1 MKHRRLLIGGVVAIA
16 LAGMGAWFVNNTYWD
31 EVSIPTALQGPAR
44 EDPFYAAKS
53 LVREL
58 GGEVT
63 ESHSFTP
70 PSPDDVVFLAN
81 WSWNLGP
88 DRRRALEEWVEA
100 GGRLV
105 MDNSIWLQGEVF
117 TQWSGVDFWWPEED
131 DYEDEE
137 AVEEVPAGAPAKK
150 ERCRLLQRQG
160 PPVLTDEGEA
170 QGYVVC
176 ELWDSV
182 LTSKARPQWLLRDGE
197 DAKVMRVPIGKGS
210 LTLAVASP
218 FSWRKL
224 LEEDH
229 AELFVAMTQLR
240 RGDRVHFLSEA
251 DHPSLLG
258 LTWQVGWPALV
269 PALLA
274 LALLLWRSG
283 TRFGPRLEA
292 PAPVRR
298 SLVEQIRG
306 TGRFLV
312 RRGGA
317 DALHAASV
325 RALEDAARRSIPGF
339 DLLQGKERA
348 SAIAR
353 AAGTTAD
360 NLAPGLQAP
369 TGPRSLIAA
378 LLLLEGTRR
387 RLLSPTTRRTHG
399 S

>member
-1 MKHRRLLIGGVVAIA
+1 MKHRGLIIGGLAAIAVVA
-16 LAGMGAWFVNNTYWD
+16 LGAWVLNNTSWE
-31 EVSIPTALQGPAR
+31 EVSIPSALQGPAR
-44 EDPFYAAKS
+44 QDPFYAAKA

-63 ESHSFTP
+63 ESHTLAG
-70 PSPDDVVFLAN
+70 PSPDDVIFLAN
-81 WSWNLGP
+81 WSWNLGA
-88 DRRRALEEWVEA
+88 DRRRELEEWVDA

-117 TQWSGVDFWWPEED
+117 TQWSGVDFWWPDGDDGED
-131 DYEDEE
+131 T
-137 AVEEVPAGAPAKK
+137 PAAETAKK
-150 ERCRLLQRQG
+150 ERCPLLQRQG
-160 PPVLTDEGEA
+160 PPVLADEGESQA
-170 QGYVVC
+170 YAVC
-176 ELWDSV
+176 DLWVSV
-182 LTSKARPQWLLRDGE
+182 LTSKRRPLWVLREGE

-218 FSWRKL
+218 FSWRDL
-224 LEEDH
+224 LEADH

-251 DHPSLLG
+251 QHPSLLG
-258 LTWQVGWPALV
+258 LTWKVGWPALV

-283 TRFGPRLEA
+283 TRFGPQLEA
-292 PAPVRR
+292 AAPVRR

-317 DALHAASV
+317 EALHAASL
-325 RALEDAARRSIPGF
+325 RALEEAARRNIPGF
-339 DLLQGKERA
+339 DLLEGGART

-353 AAGTTAD
+353 AAGITAES
-360 NLAPGLQAP
+360 LAPGLQAP
-369 TGPRSLIAA
+369 TGARSLIAA

-387 RLLSPTTRRTHG
+387 RILSPTTRRTHG

>member
-1 MKHRRLLIGGVVAIA
+1 MKHRRLIIGGLVAIA
-16 LAGMGAWFVNNTYWD
+16 LVGLGAWFLNNTYWE

-44 EDPFYAAKS
+44 EDPFYAAKA

-63 ESHSFTP
+63 ESHSLAR

-88 DRRRALEEWVEA
+88 DRRRELEEWVEA

-117 TQWSGVDFWWPEED
+117 TQWSGVDFWWPDQDDED
-131 DYEDEE
+131 T
-137 AVEEVPAGAPAKK
+137 PASGTARK
-150 ERCRLLQRQG
+150 ERCPLLQRQG
-160 PPVLTDEGEA
+160 PPVLADEGES

-176 ELWDSV
+176 DLWDSV
-182 LTSKARPQWLLRDGE
+182 LTSKQRPLWLLRDGD

-218 FSWRKL
+218 FSWRDM
-224 LEEDH
+224 LEADH
-229 AELFVAMTQLR
+229 AQLFVAMTQLR

-251 DHPSLLG
+251 QHPSLLG

-283 TRFGPRLEA
+283 TRFGPQLEA
-292 PAPVRR
+292 AAPVRR

-306 TGRFLV
+306 TGRFLM

-317 DALHAASV
+317 DALHAASL
-325 RALEDAARRSIPGF
+325 RALEAAARRAIPGF
-339 DLLQGKERA
+339 DLLEGQART

-353 AAGTTAD
+353 AAGVTAES
-360 NLAPGLQAP
+360 LAPGLQAP

-378 LLLLEGTRR
+378 LLLLEGARR
-387 RLLSPTTRRTHG
+387 RILSPTTRRTHG